1 MTTWMVVEDEPD
13 LYDMVLTMYEMLG
26 IDGVAFTDG
35 EEATAWIEEV
45 DSGQYIQEIPEL
57 ALLDIRLPGKIN
69 GVMVGERLRK
79 SPAMNNMAIVLMT
92 AFKLTPDQEK
102 AFIEQ
107 AGCNLF
113 LYKPLPGF
121 EQFRTML
128 EGLVAK
134 PSDSK
139 RSGKGKI
146 RATKP
151 D

>member
-1 MTTWMVVEDEPD
+1 MTTWMVVEDEPE

-35 EEATAWIEEV
+35 EEAVSWIEEV
-45 DSGQYIQEIPEL
+45 DGGQFQQEIPEL

-69 GVMVGERLRK
+69 GPMVGERLRK
-79 SPAMNNMAIVLMT
+79 SPHMNGMAIVLMT
-92 AFKLTPDQEK
+92 AYKLTPQQEK

-121 EQFRTML
+121 EKFRTML
-128 EGLVAK
+128 ENLVAK
-134 PSDSK
+134 PTDGK
-139 RSGKGKI
+139 HSGKGKT
-146 RATKP
+146 RAAKA

>member
-35 EEATAWIEEV
+35 EEAMSWIEEV
-45 DSGQYIQEIPEL
+45 DSGAYQQEIPEL
-57 ALLDIRLPGKIN
+57 ALLDIRLPGKITGN
-69 GVMVGERLRK
+69 MVGERLRQ
-79 SPAMNNMAIVLMT
+79 SPHMNGMAIVLMT
-92 AFKLTPDQEK
+92 AYKLTPEQEK
-102 AFIEQ
+102 EVIEQ

-121 EQFRTML
+121 GRLRTML
-128 EGLVAK
+128 ENLVAK
-134 PSDSK
+134 PPEP
-139 RSGKGKI
+139 RPSGKGKT
-146 RATKP
+146 RAAKA